1 MSNNNSNKYP
11 PAFLVGCY
19 HNGILRSE
27 IVAIELPDRYYGPD
41 APPVP
46 DIHTKTLQKMSVE
59 AGCRTRNRDVPL
71 GSGWVQVRLRANSR
85 SAAVSMLR
93 ARDPF
98 NKLAE
103 DRGDVDIVVL
113 SDGSTWSDLEYS
125 TTIRLT
131 AEQYADLQN
140 HGKLTELNLRDD
152 QEEESLQHIVNDVK
166 KLRRYVDL
174 DCGHK

>member
-1 MSNNNSNKYP
+1 MSNSNNNKL

-27 IVAIELPDRYYGPD
+27 IVAIDIPDRHYGPD

-46 DIHTKTLQKMSVE
+46 DIYTQTLQRMAVE
-59 AGCRTRNRDVPL
+59 AGCRTRNRDKPL

-85 SAAVSMLR
+85 STAASMLR

-103 DRGDVDIVVL
+103 DTGDVDIVVL
-113 SDGSTWSDLEYS
+113 SDGETWSDLEYS

-131 AEQYADLQN
+131 AEQYAQLQD

-166 KLRRYVDL
+166 KLRRYVDS

>member
-1 MSNNNSNKYP
+1 MSNNNNNDL

-19 HNGILRSE
+19 HNGILRTE
-27 IVAIELPDRYYGPD
+27 IVAIGLPDRHYGPD

-46 DIHTKTLQKMSVE
+46 DIYTKQLQKMAVE
-59 AGCRTRNRDVPL
+59 AGCRTRNRDKPL

-85 SAAVSMLR
+85 STAVSMLR

-103 DRGDVDIVVL
+103 DMGDVDIVVL
-113 SDGSTWSDLEYS
+113 SDAATWSDLEYS

-131 AEQYADLQN
+131 AEQYAELQK
-140 HGKLTELNLRDD
+140 HGNLSELNLRDD
-152 QEEESLQHIVNDVK
+152 QEEESLAHIVNDH
-166 KLRRYVDL
+166 RRYVDS